1 MYQLCQ
7 RTNSKIIFQ
16 TSNKLKLVHLLEIEL
31 KHSIFDFE
39 LPTWDIK
46 PIFRFTELLIK
57 QTQPSIFRTSNI
69 FWYSNSNNRSKVK
82 VNKIGLQ
89 VGGMFFI
96 PLFYEDYSYVLLN
109 REETDEE
116 QPGKNAS
123 SFVHKTLFTLDFFC
137 VIFWQLALVVR
148 YETHPSN
155 AASNFS

>member
-1 MYQLCQ
+1 MYPLCQ

-31 KHSIFDFE
+31 EHSIFDFE

-57 QTQPSIFRTSNI
+57 QTRTSNI

-109 REETDEE
+109 RGETDEE

-123 SFVHKTLFTLDFFC
+123 SLVHKTLFYFRFFLRN
-137 VIFWQLALVVR
+137 FLAVGTR
-148 YETHPSN
+148 C
-155 AASNFS
+155 